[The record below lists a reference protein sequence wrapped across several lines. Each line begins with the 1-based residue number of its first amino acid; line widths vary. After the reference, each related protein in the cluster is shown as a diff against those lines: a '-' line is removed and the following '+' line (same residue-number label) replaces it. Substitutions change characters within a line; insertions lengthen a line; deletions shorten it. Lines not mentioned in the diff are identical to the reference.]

1 VLIRVVWEFIVRDD
15 HIAEF
20 EKFYSATGSWATL
33 FRGNPGYLGTDLL
46 RDSQNPH
53 RYLTLDRWDSVA
65 SHAAMRER
73 FAKDYDALDR
83 MCEQLMETERQI
95 GVFEDAQK

>member
-1 VLIRVVWEFIVRDD
+1 VLIQVVWEFIVRDD

-20 EKFYSATGSWATL
+20 EKFYSATGSWANL
-33 FRGNPGYLGTDLL
+33 FRGSPGYLGTELL
-46 RDSQNPH
+46 RDSQIPY

-65 SHAAMRER
+65 SHVAMRER

-83 MCEQLMETERQI
+83 MCEQLTETERQI